1 MFHTRISD
9 VLQGKL
15 LQLTYDVI
23 FDQSKKDKTSFA
35 DFVVMDFAAFFPV
48 SAKTYFLIVCNRFT
62 PVNGPLYEEH
72 CSRF

>member
-1 MFHTRISD
+1 MNAEIWKFVTSADMFHTRISD

-48 SAKTYFLIVCNRFT
+48 SAKTYFFD
-62 PVNGPLYEEH
+62 
-72 CSRF
+72 SS